1 MHRKVSPVI
10 PSKHDW
16 LIRHL
21 LIVESI
27 VVIEELVGSDN
38 KGLRNLIL
46 VRSRKHDH
54 ILKPAVLEPNIAD
67 QPRFRISIPQ
77 SDGSYKRI
85 WLGPNRVVWVHYNG
99 PTRNNVGFVDRD
111 SWNFNIWNLREF
123 DQNDQNYRRFLQEQ
137 APDERSGSRL
147 EDDLPF

>member
-1 MHRKVSPVI
+1 LI

-21 LIVESI
+21 LIVEAI
-27 VVIEELVGSDN
+27 VVVEELVGADSEE
-38 KGLRNLIL
+38 LRNLIL

-67 QPRFRISIPQ
+67 QPRFRVSVPQ
-77 SDGSYKRI
+77 PDGSLKRT

-99 PTRNNVGFVDRD
+99 PTRNNIGFVDGD
-111 SWNFNIWNLREF
+111 PWNYNFWNLREF
-123 DQNDQNYRRFLQEQ
+123 DQNDQNFRRLLKEQ
-137 APDERSGSRL
+137 APDEGSSSQL
-147 EDDLPF
+147 EEELPF